1 MNELVSSLEEYDGLK
16 GVVAAVVVLNM
27 LDGVLTIGWIEFGRA
42 VELNPLMD
50 YLLGT
55 HPVLFI
61 FIKMLLVCLG
71 ILLLWRLRARA
82 SAVISI
88 YVCLAV
94 YSSVLLYH
102 LGGGVIQMH

>member
-1 MNELVSSLEEYDGLK
+1 MNVQLSIDRHDWLEGMLA
-16 GVVAAVVVLNM
+16 VVVVLNM
-27 LDGVLTIGWIEFGRA
+27 LDGILTIGWIQSGRA

-61 FIKMLLVCLG
+61 FTKMLLVCLG
-71 ILLLWRLRARA
+71 VLLLWRFRART

-88 YVCLAV
+88 YLCLTI
-94 YSSVLLYH
+94 YSGVLLYH
-102 LGGGVIQMH
+102 LGGGVFLLQ

>member
-1 MNELVSSLEEYDGLK
+1 MNLQLSLERHDWLQSML
-16 GVVAAVVVLNM
+16 AAVVVLNM
-27 LDGVLTIGWIEFGRA
+27 LDGILTIGWIESGRA

-61 FIKMLLVCLG
+61 FTKMLLVCLG
-71 ILLLWRLRARA
+71 VLLLWRFRAKT

-88 YVCLAV
+88 YLCLAV
-94 YSSVLLYH
+94 YSGLLLYH
-102 LGGGVIQMH
+102 LGGGVIQLQ